1 MLTLADQT
9 LWLLTTLV
17 EAFVV
22 YLFLVQGLFRKF
34 LFLNLYF
41 VLSVCINIGR
51 YSVLLQFGFTSPE
64 YGYFYYYSDVLLT
77 LSLFVCVVELTQRV
91 VGARVP
97 CRKVVVWSASAFLA
111 TGWFSFPIASL
122 SSYRAAAHFLFE
134 FTQNIYFACCLAV
147 VLLGI
152 WKLRNDSE
160 DRIAARLVN
169 VLAMYFLSFV
179 VIYGARQWFPDTS
192 GLSNVYPMMGAWLP
206 LGCGFALV
214 TQQ

>member
-1 MLTLADQT
+1 
-9 LWLLTTLV
+9 
-17 EAFVV
+17 
-22 YLFLVQGLFRKF
+22 
-34 LFLNLYF
+34 
-41 VLSVCINIGR
+41 
-51 YSVLLQFGFTSPE
+51 
-64 YGYFYYYSDVLLT
+64 
-77 LSLFVCVVELTQRV
+77 
-91 VGARVP
+91 
-97 CRKVVVWSASAFLA
+97 
-111 TGWFSFPIASL
+111 L

-169 VLAMYFLSFV
+169 VLAIYFLSFV